1 MPDRLYYFYS
11 VQIYIR
17 LGMNVRVETR
27 GQLAVVSSPD
37 QPCRAQ
43 AV

>member
-11 VQIYIR
+11 VQIYIH
-17 LGMNVRVETR
+17 LVMNVSVEAR
-27 GQLAVVSSPD
+27 GQLAVVSSPV
-37 QPCRAQ
+37 QQCGAQ